1 MNLEV
6 LKKKGVTAGQTGE
19 SMTAEEIEQKRREI
33 LKKVREDEYS
43 IQGGDASIAGFDHVK
58 LR

>member
-6 LKKKGVTAGQTGE
+6 LKKKGVTAGQAEE
-19 SMTAEEIEQKRREI
+19 SMTSEEIEQKRREI

>member
-1 MNLEV
+1 
-6 LKKKGVTAGQTGE
+6 LKKKGVNAGQAGQ
-19 SMTAEEIEQKRREI
+19 SMTAEEIEQKRRDI
-33 LKKVREDEYS
+33 LKKVREDEYN

>member
-6 LKKKGVTAGQTGE
+6 LKKKGVTAGQAEE

-33 LKKVREDEYS
+33 FKKVRED
-43 IQGGDASIAGFDHVK
+43 
-58 LR
+58 